1 MNASRRDFFR
11 TCGIL
16 GTTAF
21 MTRAFGETAST
32 NSRTFHFSTS
42 CSALEAD
49 RELLENVA
57 RAGVT
62 DLWLTGSWGGQWLAA
77 PDKIRECS
85 AQIAKRGLRAHV
97 INVPLGHPGTGPA
110 KWPPGIL
117 PDGSRFTG
125 TSLHPPATDENCDAV
140 RQLQAAGVDQVFLDD
155 DYRLASSPG
164 VIGGCFCPDHKQEFL
179 HKTGFGEPQWSELL
193 DAVKTRRLT
202 ATLRAWVDYTCDQ
215 LTACFRAQQKA
226 APGVR
231 LGIMVMYLGSEK
243 AGIRLRDYDGL
254 PMRVGELMFDDGGF
268 NRVKGKT
275 DELFSALFHRRF
287 VAPAL
292 AFSET
297 TAYPE
302 GRLSLANKIA
312 KLAVST
318 ISDVRNTMFMCDFPK
333 GDWPQ
338 IAPAIQQHTRIHSV
352 LAGHVPRGP
361 LKHYWGEA
369 SRYVG
374 NDDPYSLFMALGVPF
389 EVTADAAADGFTFLS
404 DADAL
409 MASTLP
415 ASGTTFV
422 GRPQSGLFEKVRAL
436 PESLPDLFKFKQEL
450 LPRLNKT
457 PHVDGD
463 IPIVCAWYPTARAVL
478 LWNLDDKQQEVTLR
492 WGDSHRAVSIKGLD
506 VALLEGI
513 DAA

>member
-1 MNASRRDFFR
+1 MGTAAFVARALGAAAPASP
-11 TCGIL
+11 
-16 GTTAF
+16 
-21 MTRAFGETAST
+21 
-32 NSRTFHFSTS
+32 RTFHFSTS

-49 RELLENVA
+49 RELLEAVA
-57 RAGVT
+57 NAGVT
-62 DLWLTGSWGGQWLAA
+62 DLWLTGSWSGQWLAS

-97 INVPLGHPGTGPA
+97 INVPLGHPGTGTA
-110 KWPPGIL
+110 KWPPGVL

-125 TSLHPPATDENCDAV
+125 TSLHPPAVEENCDAM

-155 DYRLASSPG
+155 DFRLASGPG
-164 VIGGCFCPDHKQEFL
+164 VIGGCFCPDHKLEFL
-179 HKTGFGEPQWSELL
+179 RKTGFGDPQWNELL

-202 ATLRAWVDYTCDQ
+202 STLRAWVDFTCDQ

-226 APGVR
+226 APDVR

-243 AGIRLRDYDGL
+243 AGIRLRDYGKL

-275 DELFSALFHRRF
+275 DELFSSLFHRRF
-287 VAPAL
+287 VVPEL

-302 GRLSLANKIA
+302 GHLSLANKIA

-318 ISDVRNTMFMCDFPK
+318 VSDVRNTMFMCDFPR

-338 IAPAIQQHTRIHSV
+338 IAPYIRNHARIHSV
-352 LAGHVPRGP
+352 LAGHKPRGP

-374 NDDPYSLFMALGVPF
+374 NDDPYSLFLGLGIPF
-389 EVTADAAADGFTFLS
+389 EVSDDPASDGFTFLS
-404 DADAL
+404 DSDAGV
-409 MASTLP
+409 AGTLP
-415 ASGTTFV
+415 ASGTTLV
-422 GRPQSGLFEKVRAL
+422 GRPQSGLCEKVRAI
-436 PESLPDLFKFKQEL
+436 PESLPDLFKFKQKL
-450 LPRLNKT
+450 LPQLGKI
-457 PHVDGD
+457 PYVEGD
-463 IPIVCAWYPTARAVL
+463 VPIVCAWYPTAHAVL
-478 LWNLDDKQQEVTLR
+478 LWNLGDSQQDVTLC
-492 WGDSHRAVSIKGLD
+492 WGDSRRAASVKGLD
-506 VALLEGI
+506 VALIEGV